1 MRINKPSASMMAVS
15 LLLLASVGAS
25 AATVVTGSAGILTP
39 RTDTWTF
46 NLTGEGTLEVT
57 LLQADY
63 SEWFE
68 WSLSGP
74 GGSLGMD
81 EFTPNPWVGPV
92 NELLGSWAVDAS
104 TVGMFSFTSTN
115 YPAHP
120 HVAQDYSVEFLFTP
134 TLTNPGGGLEGLI
147 HTPASPVPVPAAVW
161 LFGSS
166 MLGLA
171 SMARRKKSR

>member
-1 MRINKPSASMMAVS
+1 MQMDIRRRKTDGPAAPVAVRD
-15 LLLLASVGAS
+15 AS
-25 AATVVTGSAGILTP
+25 AHAIAAPQQCL
-39 RTDTWTF
+39 RR
-46 NLTGEGTLEVT
+46 LEVT

-81 EFTPNPWVGPV
+81 AFTPNPWVGPV